1 MKVGSG
7 TFGSCFLCEKEET
20 GERVVLKKIAIGEDA
35 TKEAQLLNRLR
46 HPNIV
51 DVHEQYRSDRSLYII
66 MEYMKGGDLDVFLK
80 QSRTPLRSRTILDY
94 CQQITEALKFV
105 HSMRVVHRDVK
116 PVNIL
121 LNADYTT
128 IKLTDFGISVEL
140 AEGKL
145 LNERI
150 GTSAFMSPEMLEGR
164 EYDFK
169 CDMWAL
175 GCVLYELAERRR
187 TFEGS
192 SDLAIHQKVCTAKY
206 TPPSRPKITPL
217 IEMLLTV
224 STEVRPSAEEFLSR
238 LAIHRRRTASFL
250 HNPFSSSK

>member
-150 GTSAFMSPEMLEGR
+150 GTSAFMSPEMLKGESTISSATCGR
-164 EYDFK
+164 WGVSCMNWPSEDAHSKEARIWLFIK
-169 CDMWAL
+169 KSA
-175 GCVLYELAERRR
+175 RRSTLLR
-187 TFEGS
+187 R
-192 SDLAIHQKVCTAKY
+192 DQK
-206 TPPSRPKITPL
+206 SRH
-217 IEMLLTV
+217 
-224 STEVRPSAEEFLSR
+224 S
-238 LAIHRRRTASFL
+238 
-250 HNPFSSSK
+250 